1 MEIRLA
7 VCVFAAILC
16 AVLLGACNNAN
27 SGSSDDATAQ
37 AQLPEGVTHDKPGQG
52 SGALTD
58 MPGSVRQPS
67 AGEMSALGG
76 TSSGSSGK
84 GGDGVIGGQR
94 GRVLL
99 DSKRRLGGPYPN
111 STMAVFSPMVW
122 DAAVGRLEN
131 IQALQEMIDS
141 GSVVFIPN
149 GLKVDYEYETQ
160 AGAGFVAIRYEGKRW
175 YVQEQDATRV
185 E

>member
-1 MEIRLA
+1 MWMAIALT
-7 VCVFAAILC
+7 CAA
-16 AVLLGACNNAN
+16 LLGACDNADDG
-27 SGSSDDATAQ
+27 SGEEASTQ
-37 AQLPEGVTHDKPGQG
+37 AQLPPGVTHDKPEQ
-52 SGALTD
+52 SDSALTD

-76 TSSGSSGK
+76 ISTGPASQE
-84 GGDGVIGGQR
+84 GDGVIGGE
-94 GRVLL
+94 GSRVLL

-122 DAAVGRLEN
+122 DAAVGRL
-131 IQALQEMIDS
+131 QDVKALQEMIDS

-149 GLKVDYEYETQ
+149 GMEVDFVYETQ